1 MSINPASLALPRN
14 KVEVFLE
21 RYQYFISIVATFLF
35 FSELPEYLGDQKILS
50 LNLLE
55 WIGIFTFLSLPF
67 FKKIVTI
74 PKPLI
79 VGMVIYFAVSLFS
92 VMTVSADEAA
102 MQDFRNRVLSIY
114 FVCLMYVIYE
124 QKSLKQVKYALL
136 AAVVLSV
143 FNNFYELAN
152 PAGFGT
158 MNVGRPAGF
167 YINPNKAGAALMLGL
182 ILTITSIK
190 KSYRWLFAI
199 FVGMGI
205 MLTFARSAIL
215 GWVVCMALLIAGRAI
230 AAKRRTVVLPML
242 ILIAFLATANP
253 LQSLTNYFSGGTDG
267 SYWNVLDRLEQFQNP
282 SLDDDSAKDRQAVA
296 KEAWKMFSQHPFWG
310 NGLGSTNNWTI
321 APFSTHNMYLYYM
334 ADNGIIGLIFL
345 PGAIF
350 AVVYRNKGEQ
360 KIVLICYAI
369 FMGLWGVFSHNVLE
383 ERYSLIALS
392 LVAAMNT
399 NQSRYLKYSPQKFQL
414 ALPPANAQFLLPP
427 ARKQRLLPPP
437 AYQKTLPTRK

>member
-1 MSINPASLALPRN
+1 MSIIPTPLALRRN
-14 KVEVFLE
+14 KVEDFLD
-21 RYQYFISIVATFLF
+21 RYQYLISIVATFLF
-35 FSELPEYLGDQKILS
+35 FSELPDYLGDQKFS
-50 LNLLE
+50 PLNLLQ

-79 VGMVIYFAVSLFS
+79 FGMAIYFAIALFS
-92 VMTVSADEAA
+92 IMTVSADEAS

-124 QKSLKQVKYALL
+124 QKSLKQVKYALI
-136 AAVVLSV
+136 AAVILSV
-143 FNNFYELAN
+143 INNFFELAN
-152 PAGFGT
+152 PGIFGT
-158 MNVGRPAGF
+158 LNVGRPAGF
-167 YINPNKAGAALMLGL
+167 YINPTKTGAALMVGL

-190 KSYRWLFAI
+190 KSYRWLFAM
-199 FVGMGI
+199 FVGTGI
-205 MLTFARSAIL
+205 MITFTRGAIL
-215 GWVVCMALLIAGRAI
+215 GWAICIPLLIAGRVI
-230 AAKRRTVVLPML
+230 ADKRRTVLLPML
-242 ILIAFLATANP
+242 ILIGFLAMSNP
-253 LQSLTNYFSGGTDG
+253 LQSLTNYFSGRTDG

-282 SLDDDSAKDRQAVA
+282 SLDDDSAKGRNIVA
-296 KEAWKMFSQHPFWG
+296 KEAWHMFSEHPFWG
-310 NGLGSTNNWTI
+310 NGLGSTNKWTV

-350 AVVYRNKGEQ
+350 AVVYRNKGEE
-360 KIVLICYAI
+360 KIVLICYAV

-383 ERYSLIALS
+383 ERYILITLS

-399 NQSRYLKYSPQKFQL
+399 NQRWHVKYSPQNFQL

-427 ARKQRLLPPP
+427 ARNQRLLPP
-437 AYQKTLPTRK
+437 ATYKKTLPTRK